1 MNFNKRNDH
10 FYLSLNYL
18 LRTITT
24 YIKFDK
30 KQDSTDSSPTVR
42 CKETRLFGTFLYKLA
57 IFIKLKNYL
66 NVA

>member
-30 KQDSTDSSPTVR
+30 KQDSTDSSPKSI
-42 CKETRLFGTFLYKLA
+42 CKKLC
-57 IFIKLKNYL
+57 KCGSS
-66 NVA
+66 